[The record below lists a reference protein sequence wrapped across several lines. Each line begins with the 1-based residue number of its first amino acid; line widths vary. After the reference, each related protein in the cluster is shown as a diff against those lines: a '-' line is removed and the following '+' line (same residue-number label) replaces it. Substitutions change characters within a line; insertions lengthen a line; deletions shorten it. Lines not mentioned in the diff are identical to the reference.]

1 MKKLFKNGI
10 SIRVIHVLVLV
21 CVAAIVAL
29 LVFSTRQS
37 SDVFSTLSSETNNYI
52 VRQKAAHDLME
63 ASDYLTENVQRF
75 AETGDEIYLDRY
87 FEEAEVSRRR
97 ENAINAMNESHADAN
112 LVRQLEEALTGSK
125 NLMHDEYLAME
136 IVIEELDLDTKYNEK
151 LEPYKQDAASVSAN
165 NGMEAAQ
172 ELVMGNGYYAKK
184 EEIRTNLKNALE
196 MLDDEMSAARRKTS
210 AELTKDLTVTRILIA
225 LLVVVLLLLVL
236 VLATQC
242 TIPLLTAF
250 RCKEKKEH
258 IPMIG
263 SREFRALSASYNEMY
278 DRLEL
283 RPDSDVT
290 DEGNQPEE
298 EK

>member
-1 MKKLFKNGI
+1 MKKLFKAGI

-21 CVAAIVAL
+21 CVVAIVAL

-37 SDVFSTLSSETNNYI
+37 SDVFSTLSSETDNYI

-75 AETGDEIYLDRY
+75 AQTGDEIYLDRY

-97 ENAINAMNESHADAN
+97 ESAINAMNESQADAN

-136 IVIEELDLDTKYNEK
+136 IVIEEMNLDTKYNEK

-165 NGMEAAQ
+165 DGMEAAQ
-172 ELVMGNGYYAKK
+172 ELVMGNGYYEKK
-184 EEIRTNLKNALE
+184 EEIRTDLKNALE
-196 MLDDEMSAARRKTS
+196 MLDNEMSAARRKTS
-210 AELTKDLTVTRILIA
+210 AELTKDLTVTRILIVV
-225 LLVVVLLLLVL
+225 LVLVLLILVV

-242 TIPLLTAF
+242 TIPLITAY
-250 RCKEKKEH
+250 RCNEQKRH
-258 IPMIG
+258 IPNIG
-263 SREFRALSASYNEMY
+263 SREFRALSASYNEMH
-278 DRLEL
+278 DRLQIQ
-283 RPDSDVT
+283 PDSDIP
-290 DEGNQPEE
+290 DEGKQPEE
-298 EK
+298 K